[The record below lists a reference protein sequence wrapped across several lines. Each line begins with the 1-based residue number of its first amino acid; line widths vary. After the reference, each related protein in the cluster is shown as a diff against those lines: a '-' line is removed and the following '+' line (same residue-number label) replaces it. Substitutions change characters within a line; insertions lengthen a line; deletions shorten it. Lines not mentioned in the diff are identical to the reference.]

1 MKKNNDIRE
10 LAKRNGICL
19 WQIAMEL
26 NISEST
32 FIKSLRKELTDEK
45 KEEIKKIINQLS
57 E

>member
-10 LAKRNGICL
+10 LAKKNGVYL
-19 WQIAMEL
+19 YEIAMEL
-26 NISEST
+26 NVSEYT

-45 KEEIKKIINQLS
+45 KEEIKQIINQLS

>member
-10 LAKRNGICL
+10 LAKKHGIYL
-19 WQIAMEL
+19 YEIAMEL
-26 NISEST
+26 NVSEST

-45 KEEIKKIINQLS
+45 KEEIKQIINQLS

>member
-10 LAKRNGICL
+10 LAKKHVVYL
-19 WQIAMEL
+19 YEIAMEL
-26 NISEST
+26 NVSEST

-45 KEEIKKIINQLS
+45 KEEIKQIINQLS

>member
-45 KEEIKKIINQLS
+45 KEEINKIINQLS

>member
-10 LAKRNGICL
+10 LAKKNGVYL
-19 WQIAMEL
+19 YEIAMEL
-26 NISEST
+26 NVSEST

-45 KEEIKKIINQLS
+45 KEEIKQIINQLS

>member
-10 LAKRNGICL
+10 LAKKNGVYL
-19 WQIAMEL
+19 YEIAMEL
-26 NISEST
+26 NVSEST